1 MKILK
6 AFFLVGIL
14 LLISLTSLAYADP
27 QASATASLNFTLTF
41 KDASGA
47 VIDTSYLNTDWG
59 LGIWY
64 SKSVFQGSPVNVS
77 LIDTYANDVLI
88 NGLNQSRTA
97 SQGTALGQSGVTG
110 SYSASTDSSTI
121 GMSNQAEVGGGLL
134 NARSESISSASSI
147 YNLTFSDRQTP
158 IYLYINYD
166 YSIAFQTTVLDPSRP
181 WEWSAGGS
189 VAMSLAGGGRNNAGL
204 WEYVYPYADPSPIF
218 DSSKFELFR
227 IFFSEW
233 VAGNPSGSISGSNSL
248 SPISLNREGFNTG
261 IGWNLTADVYAT
273 ASAPGV
279 EGPSTAIPEPATM
292 LLLGS
297 GLIGL
302 AGYGRKKFFK
312 K

>member
-6 AFFLVGIL
+6 AFCLVGIL

-41 KDASGA
+41 KDASGT
-47 VIDTSYLNTDWG
+47 VIETSYLNTDWG
-59 LGIWY
+59 LDIWY

-77 LIDTYANDVLI
+77 LIDTYANNAI

-97 SQGTALGQSGVTG
+97 SQGTALGRSGVTG

-121 GMSNQAEVGGGLL
+121 GMSNQAVVGGGLL
-134 NARSESISSASSI
+134 NARSENISSASSI
-147 YNLTFSDRQTP
+147 YNLTFSFGNFT
-158 IYLYINYD
+158 YLYIDYD
-166 YSIAFQTTVLDPSRP
+166 YSIAFQTAVVGPYWWD
-181 WEWSAGGS
+181 WSAGGS
-189 VAMSLAGGGRNNAGL
+189 VRLQLLGGGSWYDAEGKYHF
-204 WEYVYPYADPSPIF
+204 ETVYPYDDPS
-218 DSSKFELFR
+218 KELLLN
-227 IFFSEW
+227 IYIYPE
-233 VAGNPSGSISGSNSL
+233 ADKPSGSINGSNSL
-248 SPISLNREGFNTG
+248 APIPLYREGLNG
-261 IGWNLTADVYAT
+261 VGWNLTADVSAT

>member
-59 LGIWY
+59 LDIWY
-64 SKSVFQGSPVNVS
+64 DKSVFVGSPVNLS
-77 LIDTYANDVLI
+77 LIDTYANNVPI

-97 SQGTALGQSGVTG
+97 SQGTALGQAGVSGVYSTG
-110 SYSASTDSSTI
+110 SSTI

-134 NARSESISSASSI
+134 NAKGENIGTASSI
-147 YNLTFSDRQTP
+147 YNLTFSFGNPT
-158 IYLYINYD
+158 YLYIDYD
-166 YSIAFQTTVLDPSRP
+166 YSIAFQTTVLDPSRW
-181 WEWSAGGS
+181 WEWTAGGKVGMTLS
-189 VAMSLAGGGRNNAGL
+189 GGGSRGGS
-204 WEYVYPYADPSPIF
+204 WEYVYPYDDPSPIF
-218 DSSKFELFR
+218 DPSKFELFS
-227 IFFSEW
+227 IFIDPW
-233 VAGNPSGSISGSNSL
+233 VTGKPSDSTSGSNSL
-248 SPISLNREGFNTG
+248 APILLFREGFNTG